1 MNVFEKE
8 HLRTEVL
15 VVGAGVAGIVAAIEA
30 QQQGADVL
38 LLTKGAFGRDGA
50 ATWISGYGFQV
61 AAQAP
66 DSPEIHFA
74 DTVKVG
80 RFMNDQKLLRRL
92 IHEIIQQH
100 RNLDQWGVRYLK
112 ENSRYVMMR
121 LPGETHPRV
130 PRLTIPG
137 EWAGQEYRRSLT
149 RQVKRRNIKVLEDLF
164 VFDLIATA
172 EGIVGAAALD
182 LRKGKF
188 LVIQAKATILATG
201 GHMGSYRTTT
211 IPQAS
216 GDGTGAAFRA
226 GVALAD
232 MEFADFYS
240 YTAIWPPVTVGEI
253 WPSVF
258 RYELNGK
265 LLNGLGEDLKEKY
278 RGPERVPPLAIERE
292 VKAGRGSPHG
302 GAFLSIRHNA
312 PEEIERVFA
321 RMGHPKW
328 LKRLNAMGFDV
339 TKQDIEVA
347 PAGIVSFGGCKV
359 DENCATDTPGLYA
372 AGEVAA
378 SREGAYTNAGNSL
391 PLALAMGAIA
401 GREAGAQAKKNG
413 RPIPINGHVDELCRR
428 ALGPL
433 LKEKGLRPI
442 QLRRKIEE
450 ILASYASLIGRN
462 DKRLS
467 EGLEKI
473 RQIKKSDLPEM
484 CVTVKERTFNLEWR
498 EALEVRN
505 IADVTELILIAAKE
519 RKESRGL
526 HYREDFPQE
535 DRNWLKHVVLKKDGN
550 EIEISAE
557 PVTFLYLSPPGD

>member
-1 MNVFEKE
+1 MSAIEKD
-8 HLRTEVL
+8 HLCVDVL
-15 VVGAGVAGIVAAIEA
+15 IVGAGVAGITAAIEA
-30 QQQGADVL
+30 QDQGADVL
-38 LLTKGAFGRDGA
+38 LVTKGAFGRDGA
-50 ATWISGYGFQV
+50 ATWTSGYGFQV
-61 AAQAP
+61 ALNPP

-80 RFMNDQKLLRRL
+80 RYLNDQKLVHRL
-92 IHEIIQQH
+92 ILEIIRQH
-100 RNLDQWGVRYLK
+100 QNLDQWGVRYLK
-112 ENSRYVMMR
+112 ENGRYLMMR
-121 LPGETHPRV
+121 LPGESYPRV

-149 RQVKRRNIKVLEDLF
+149 RQVKKRRIRVIEDLF
-164 VFDLIATA
+164 ILDLIATRD
-172 EGIVGAAALD
+172 GIAGAVGLD
-182 LRKGKF
+182 LRKGTF
-188 LVIQAKATILATG
+188 LAIQAKETILATG

-216 GDGTGAAFRA
+216 GDGSAAAFRA
-226 GVALAD
+226 GIALTD
-232 MEFADFYS
+232 MEFADFYA

-265 LLNGLGEDLKEKY
+265 LLNSLGEDLREKY

-302 GAFLSIRHNA
+302 GAYLSIRHNS
-312 PEEIERVFA
+312 PEEIERVLA

-328 LKRLNAMGFDV
+328 LKRLQAMGFDV
-339 TKQDIEVA
+339 AKQDIEVA

-359 DENCATDTPGLYA
+359 DEDCATDTPGLYA

-391 PLALAMGAIA
+391 PLSMAMGAIA
-401 GREAGAQAKKNG
+401 GREAGARIKKG
-413 RPIPINGHVDELCRR
+413 RRHVPLNGHVDELCQN
-428 ALGPL
+428 A
-433 LKEKGLRPI
+433 LRPI
-442 QLRRKIEE
+442 LREKGIRPVQFRRKLQE
-450 ILASYASLIGRN
+450 ILAEHGSLIGRTEQ
-462 DKRLS
+462 RFT

-473 RQIKKSDLPEM
+473 RQIKKSDLDNM
-484 CVTVKERTFNLEWR
+484 CVTVKDRTFNLEWR

-505 IADVTELILIAAKE
+505 IVDVTELILTAARE

-526 HYREDFPQE
+526 HYREDFPKE
-535 DRNWLKHVVLKKDGN
+535 DKTWLKHVVLRKDRE
-550 EIEISAE
+550 EIKTTAE
-557 PVTFLYLSPPGD
+557 PVIFPYLSPPES

>member
-1 MNVFEKE
+1 MSRIEKDR
-8 HLRTEVL
+8 LGVDVL
-15 VVGAGVAGIVAAIEA
+15 IVGAGVAGITAAIEA

-38 LLTKGAFGRDGA
+38 LVTKGAFGRDGA

-61 AAQAP
+61 AAQPP

-74 DTVKVG
+74 DTIKVG
-80 RFMNDQKLLRRL
+80 RFMNDQKLVRRL
-92 IHEIIQQH
+92 ILEIIQQH
-100 RNLDQWGVRYLK
+100 RRLDEWGVRYLK
-112 ENSRYVMMR
+112 ENGRYLMMR

-149 RQVKRRNIKVLEDLF
+149 RQVKKRSIRVIEDLF
-164 VFDLIATA
+164 VFDLISTRDGVA
-172 EGIVGAAALD
+172 GAVALD
-182 LRKGKF
+182 LRKGTF
-188 LVIQAKATILATG
+188 LVIQAKETILATG

-216 GDGTGAAFRA
+216 GDGAAAAFRA
-226 GVALAD
+226 GASLTD
-232 MEFADFYS
+232 MEFADFYA

-265 LLNGLGEDLKEKY
+265 LLNGLGEDLREKY

-302 GAFLSIRHNA
+302 GAYLSIRHNP

-328 LKRLNAMGFDV
+328 LKRLNTMGFDV
-339 TKQDIEVA
+339 TRQDIEVA

-359 DENCATDTPGLYA
+359 DENCATDTRGLYA
-372 AGEVAA
+372 AGEVGA

-391 PLALAMGAIA
+391 PLSLAMGAVA
-401 GREAGAQAKKNG
+401 GREAGAGVTREKHFRSNG
-413 RPIPINGHVDELCRR
+413 SEAEELCAQAHKPMVR
-428 ALGPL
+428 
-433 LKEKGLRPI
+433 EKGIRPI
-442 QLRRKIEE
+442 QVRRKLQE
-450 ILASYASLIGRN
+450 ILASSASLIGRTEE
-462 DKRLS
+462 RLTDA
-467 EGLEKI
+467 LEKV
-473 RQIKKSDLPEM
+473 RAIKRSDVEEM
-484 CVTVKERTFNLEWR
+484 CVRVKDKEFNLEWR
-498 EALEVRN
+498 DALEVRN
-505 IADVTELILIAAKE
+505 IAEVTELILLAARE

-526 HYREDFPQE
+526 HYREDFPKE
-535 DRNWLKHVVLKKDGN
+535 DKRWLKHVILKKDGE
-550 EIEISAE
+550 EIKITTE
-557 PVTFLYLSPPGD
+557 PVTFPYLSPPED

>member
-1 MNVFEKE
+1 M
-8 HLRTEVL
+8 LII
-15 VVGAGVAGIVAAIEA
+15 GAGVAGIAAAIEA
-30 QQQGADVL
+30 QAQGAEPL
-38 LLTKGAFGRDGA
+38 LVTKGAFGRDGA

-61 AAQAP
+61 AANPP
-66 DSPEIHFA
+66 DSADIHFA

-92 IHEIIQQH
+92 IPEIIRQH
-100 RNLDQWGVRYLK
+100 KNLDEWGVRYLK

-149 RQVKRRNIKVLEDLF
+149 RQVKQRRIRVIEDLF
-164 VFDLIATA
+164 VSDLIATPDGVA
-172 EGIVGAAALD
+172 GAVSLD
-182 LRKGKF
+182 LRKGTF
-188 LVIQAKATILATG
+188 LIIEAKETILATG
-201 GHMGSYRTTT
+201 GHMGAYHTTT

-216 GDGTGAAFRA
+216 GDGAAAAFRA
-226 GVALAD
+226 GVALTD
-232 MEFADFYS
+232 MEFADFYA

-258 RYELNGK
+258 RYELNAK

-359 DENCATDTPGLYA
+359 DENCATDMPGLYA

-401 GREAGAQAKKNG
+401 GREVGARVKKNG
-413 RPIPINGHVDELCRR
+413 GPIPINGHVDEL
-428 ALGPL
+428 
-433 LKEKGLRPI
+433 LR
-442 QLRRKIEE
+442 
-450 ILASYASLIGRN
+450 
-462 DKRLS
+462 
-467 EGLEKI
+467 
-473 RQIKKSDLPEM
+473 
-484 CVTVKERTFNLEWR
+484 
-498 EALEVRN
+498 
-505 IADVTELILIAAKE
+505 
-519 RKESRGL
+519 
-526 HYREDFPQE
+526 
-535 DRNWLKHVVLKKDGN
+535 
-550 EIEISAE
+550 
-557 PVTFLYLSPPGD
+557 

>member
-1 MNVFEKE
+1 VSAIQKD
-8 HLRTEVL
+8 HLSVDVL
-15 VVGAGVAGIVAAIEA
+15 IIGAGVAGIAAAIEA
-30 QQQGADVL
+30 QAQGAEPL
-38 LLTKGAFGRDGA
+38 LVTKGAFGRDGA

-61 AAQAP
+61 AANPP
-66 DSPEIHFA
+66 DSADIHFA

-80 RFMNDQKLLRRL
+80 RFMNDQKLVRRL
-92 IHEIIQQH
+92 IPEIIRQH
-100 RNLDQWGVRYLK
+100 KNLDEWGVRYLK
-112 ENSRYVMMR
+112 ENGRYVMMR

-149 RQVKRRNIKVLEDLF
+149 RQVKQRRIRVIEDLF
-164 VFDLIATA
+164 VSDLIATRDGVA
-172 EGIVGAAALD
+172 GAVGLN
-182 LRKGKF
+182 LRKGTF
-188 LVIQAKATILATG
+188 LVMEAKETILATG
-201 GHMGSYRTTT
+201 GHMGAYRTTT

-216 GDGTGAAFRA
+216 GDGAAAAFRA
-226 GVALAD
+226 GVALTD
-232 MEFADFYS
+232 MEFADFYA

-258 RYELNGK
+258 RYELNAK

-359 DENCATDTPGLYA
+359 DENCATDMPGLYA

-401 GREAGAQAKKNG
+401 GREAGARFRKNG
-413 RPIPINGHVDELCRR
+413 RSIPINGHVDELLQR
-428 ALGPL
+428 ASEPL
-433 LKEKGLRPI
+433 FREKGQRPV
-442 QLRRKIEE
+442 QLRRKIEL
-450 ILASYASLIGRN
+450 ILASYASLIGRTEE
-462 DKRLS
+462 RLS

-473 RQIKKSDLPEM
+473 RQLKRSELQEM
-484 CVTVKERTFNLEWR
+484 CVTVKDRTFNLEWR
-498 EALEVRN
+498 DALEVRN
-505 IADVTELILIAAKE
+505 IADVTELILLAARE

-526 HYREDFPQE
+526 HYREDYPKE
-535 DRNWLKHVVLKKDGN
+535 DKDWRKHIVLRKEGDQV
-550 EIEISAE
+550 EIATE
-557 PVTFLYLSPPGD
+557 PVTYPYLSPPES

>member
-1 MNVFEKE
+1 MSNIQKD
-8 HLRTEVL
+8 HLCVDVL
-15 VVGAGVAGIVAAIEA
+15 IVGAGVAGIAAAIEA
-30 QQQGADVL
+30 QQQGADAL
-38 LLTKGAFGRDGA
+38 LVTKGAFGRDGA
-50 ATWISGYGFQV
+50 ATWTSGYGFQV
-61 AAQAP
+61 AANPP
-66 DSPEIHFA
+66 DSEEVHFA

-92 IHEIIQQH
+92 IPEIVRQH
-100 RNLDQWGVRYLK
+100 RNLDEWGVRYLK
-112 ENSRYVMMR
+112 ENNRYVMMR

-149 RQVKRRNIKVLEDLF
+149 RQVRKRGIRVIEDLF
-164 VFDLIATA
+164 VFDLISSRDGVAGA
-172 EGIVGAAALD
+172 VGLD
-182 LRKGKF
+182 IRKGTF

-211 IPQAS
+211 IPQAT
-216 GDGTGAAFRA
+216 GDGAAAAYRA
-226 GVALAD
+226 GVALTD
-232 MEFADFYS
+232 IEFADFYA

-265 LLNGLGEDLKEKY
+265 LLNGLGEDLKEMY

-312 PEEIERVFA
+312 PEEIERVIA

-401 GREAGAQAKKNG
+401 GREAGAQVKKTRG
-413 RPIPINGHVDELCRR
+413 AIPINGRADDLCRR
-428 ALGPL
+428 AAEPL
-433 LKEKGLRPI
+433 FREKGQRPI
-442 QLRRKIEE
+442 QLRRKIES
-450 ILASYASLIGRN
+450 ILASYASLIGRTEE
-462 DKRLS
+462 RLT

-473 RQIKKSDLPEM
+473 RQVKKSELQEM
-484 CVTVKERTFNLEWR
+484 CVTVKDRVFNMEWR
-498 EALEVRN
+498 EALQVHN
-505 IADVTELILIAAKE
+505 IADTTELILTAARE

-526 HYREDFPQE
+526 HYREDYPKE
-535 DRNWLKHVVLKKDGN
+535 DKNWLKHIILSKNGDR
-550 EIEISAE
+550 IEVATE
-557 PVTFLYLSPPGD
+557 PVTYPYLSPPES

>member
-1 MNVFEKE
+1 MSNIQRDHFRVDI
-8 HLRTEVL
+8 L
-15 VVGAGVAGIVAAIEA
+15 VIGAGVAGIVAAIEA
-30 QQQGADVL
+30 QQQGANVL
-38 LLTKGAFGRDGA
+38 LVTKGAFGRDGA

-61 AAQAP
+61 AANPP
-66 DSPEIHFA
+66 DSEEIHFA

-92 IHEIIQQH
+92 IPEIVHQH
-100 RNLDQWGVRYLK
+100 RNLDEWGVRYLK
-112 ENSRYVMMR
+112 ENNRYVMMR
-121 LPGETHPRV
+121 LPGESYPRV

-137 EWAGQEYRRSLT
+137 EWAGQEYRRTFT
-149 RQVKRRNIKVLEDLF
+149 RQVKQRRIKVIEDLF
-164 VFDLIATA
+164 VFDLIATGDGVA
-172 EGIVGAAALD
+172 GAVGLD
-182 LRKGKF
+182 LRKGTF
-188 LVIQAKATILATG
+188 LVIEAKATILATG
-201 GHMGSYRTTT
+201 GHMGAYRTTT

-216 GDGTGAAFRA
+216 GDGAAAAFRA
-226 GVALAD
+226 GIALTD
-232 MEFADFYS
+232 MEFADFYA

-265 LLNGLGEDLKEKY
+265 LLNGLGEDLKDKY

-302 GAFLSIRHNA
+302 GAFLSIRRNT
-312 PEEIERVFA
+312 PEEIQRIFA

-328 LKRLNAMGFDV
+328 LKRLNAIGFDV

-401 GREAGAQAKKNG
+401 GREAGARVKRNG
-413 RPIPINGHVDELCRR
+413 HPIPIDGRADELCRR
-428 ALGPL
+428 ALEPL
-433 LKEKGLRPI
+433 HRDKGLRPI

-462 DKRLS
+462 EAHLT

-473 RQIKKSDLPEM
+473 HQLKKSELQEM
-484 CVTVKERTFNLEWR
+484 CVTVKNRIFNLEWR
-498 EALEVRN
+498 EALEVHN
-505 IADVTELILIAAKE
+505 IADATELILTAARE

-526 HYREDFPQE
+526 HYREDFPKE
-535 DRNWLKHVVLKKDGN
+535 DKDWLKHIILRKKGDQ
-550 EIEISAE
+550 IEITTEA
-557 PVTFLYLSPPGD
+557 VTYPYLSPPQA